1 MWALMVTPARSPSV
15 SAVGFLCLVVWG
27 LVLES
32 RCRVTPHSGCELL
45 WVLLPS
51 WVMLPM
57 HSVPTSTCCDLP
69 SEALGL
75 CVCVQSMVGDF
86 SQLGCWGDGKLEGC
100 CRNLIRGG
108 WSPQGAGL
116 GLAPNKGPL
125 PLLPRGGGGVGTG
138 AWSSLDPWGC
148 QHPHR
153 CSLATWARI
162 SLMRTISFSCW
173 AGSRSMAPCSRAM

>member
-1 MWALMVTPARSPSV
+1 M

-45 WVLLPS
+45 WVLLLS

-108 WSPQGAGL
+108 LEP
-116 GLAPNKGPL
+116 
-125 PLLPRGGGGVGTG
+125 PR
-138 AWSSLDPWGC
+138 C
-148 QHPHR
+148 
-153 CSLATWARI
+153 RI
-162 SLMRTISFSCW
+162 GKLFEPGMMVALM
-173 AGSRSMAPCSRAM
+173 